1 MVLAH
6 NLHPVGILQFLL
18 FGSQKAGDPNRNDF
32 SCVTFVVMRNPDAK
46 GEVIPASVKF
56 HMTFR
61 AKKNDFS
68 ETCLICVE
76 R

>member
-18 FGSQKAGDPNRNDF
+18 FGCLKKRGDPNRNDF
-32 SCVTFVVMRNPDAK
+32 SSGNLAVMRNPDEK
-46 GEVIPASVKF
+46 GEVIPASVKK

-61 AKKNDFS
+61 AKKK
-68 ETCLICVE
+68 T
-76 R
+76 